1 MVGYICKE
9 CGKPSPIGIGYTSYE
24 QGAYERSKHLAQ
36 CECGYSQKPEKVY
49 TCCNCRTQFTEAP
62 RQEAEYRRHGISSTP
77 YDFMDNNPTSALC
90 DDCHDEMMF
99 WKGRCE
105 DFEEERYEPEYY
117 C

>member
-1 MVGYICKE
+1 
-9 CGKPSPIGIGYTSYE
+9 
-24 QGAYERSKHLAQ
+24 
-36 CECGYSQKPEKVY
+36 
-49 TCCNCRTQFTEAP
+49 
-62 RQEAEYRRHGISSTP
+62 
-77 YDFMDNNPTSALC
+77 MDNDPTSALC